1 MAIANA
7 TINPPTSIIAVPRLG
22 QFTCIGQSSHMN
34 RMPSSRPYV
43 PLWAGGVLGVTGG

>member
-34 RMPSSRPYV
+34 RMPSSCPYV